1 MMFTVPL
8 PGGTTGHITGV
19 TLIAIL
25 LGPWAAILAVSVA
38 LFIQALVLGD
48 GGITAIGANCF
59 NIAFIG
65 SLVGYGVYSL
75 IVMMGKGFKGKKSLS
90 VGDSGSPALPFQLV
104 GAAIGAYVGMN
115 AAALFTALELG
126 VQPLL
131 YGRGPEGSGYFPYPL
146 SIVIPA
152 IMIPHLTAVGALEAV
167 VAVLILS
174 FLRKA
179 RPELIHRRNTA
190 KVLLLAAF
198 LFFQS
203 SDLYAHDFWIENAGK
218 DLVLIYGHGTQRE
231 EFEFSKVKDVKA
243 FDLQGKPLKVQQERK
258 EKGLLLKPSEQPSFL
273 LVQIDDGYWS
283 KTIYG
288 LKNLPKRKASR
299 VVEASRSMS
308 YAKALLSWSDFVQKP
323 TGDMK
328 LDIIP
333 LKNPFELKAGD
344 ILPIKVFFQGTP
356 LPGETIEG
364 SEHNKVATTDKDGV
378 ASVQLIKGY
387 QVIKVAHKERIKDDP
402 DADFLSVTTT
412 LTFEVKK

>member
-1 MMFTVPL
+1 
-8 PGGTTGHITGV
+8 
-19 TLIAIL
+19 L
-25 LGPWAAILAVSVA
+25 LGPWAAILAVSVT

-75 IVMMGKGFKGKKSLS
+75 IVTMGKGFKGKKSLS

-131 YGRGPEGSGYFPYPL
+131 YGRGPESSGYFPYPL

-167 VAVLILS
+167 VTVLVLS

-179 RPELIHRRNTA
+179 RPELTHRRNTA
-190 KVLLLAAF
+190 KVLLLTAF

-203 SDLYAHDFWIENAGK
+203 SDLYAHDFWIEHTGK

-231 EFEFSKVKDVKA
+231 EFEFTKVKDVKA
-243 FDLQGKPLKVQQERK
+243 FDHQGKPLKVQREEK
-258 EKGLLLKPSEQPSFL
+258 EKRLLLKPSEQPAVL

-288 LKNLPKRKASR
+288 MKNLPKRKASR

-308 YAKALLSWSDFVQKP
+308 YAKALLSWNDFVQKP

-344 ILPIKVFFQGTP
+344 ILPIKVLFQGTP

-378 ASVQLIKGY
+378 ATVQLIKGY

-402 DADFLSVTTT
+402 DADLLSVTTT